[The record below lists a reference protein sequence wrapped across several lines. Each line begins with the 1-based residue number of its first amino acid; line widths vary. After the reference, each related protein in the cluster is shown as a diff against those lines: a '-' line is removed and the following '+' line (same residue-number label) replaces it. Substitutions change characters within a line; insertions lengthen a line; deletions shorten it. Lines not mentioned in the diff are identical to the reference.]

1 MGKPPHPW
9 PGASAVTNAATAKSV
24 LDREFLELRA
34 RILELGA
41 ALDRLDRA
49 GGPPQDDP
57 RLAAIARALE
67 VLRAKD
73 ADGADADRAEQV
85 QMIFS
90 IPYDEA
96 WRTTLGVRPR

>member
-1 MGKPPHPW
+1 M
-9 PGASAVTNAATAKSV
+9 SNSATAQSV

-49 GGPPQDDP
+49 GGPPANDP
-57 RLAAIARALE
+57 RMAAIGQALD
-67 VLRAKD
+67 VLRAKH
-73 ADGADADRAEQV
+73 AHGAEADRAEQV
-85 QMIFS
+85 QLIFS

>member
-1 MGKPPHPW
+1 MNFSSC
-9 PGASAVTNAATAKSV
+9 A
-24 LDREFLELRA
+24 A

-49 GGPPQDDP
+49 GGPPQGDP
-57 RLAAIARALE
+57 RLTAIARALD
-67 VLRAKD
+67 VLRSED
-73 ADGADADRAEQV
+73 ADDTNADRAEQV
-85 QMIFS
+85 QLIFS

>member
-1 MGKPPHPW
+1 M
-9 PGASAVTNAATAKSV
+9 SNAATAQSV

-49 GGPPQDDP
+49 GGPPPGDP
-57 RLAAIARALE
+57 RLAAIARALD
-67 VLRAKD
+67 VLRAK
-73 ADGADADRAEQV
+73 DADRAEQV
-85 QMIFS
+85 QLIFS